1 MRMTT
6 KISALLICYN
16 EEDHIQRFINEA
28 KTYADEI
35 IIVDSFSTDKT
46 VQIINE
52 NKDVILHQRVFDNF
66 TTQRNYAI
74 SLANNEWVTFFDA
87 DEELSSRLIEELQS
101 KVNLKSNNVAYMAY
115 HYFYFKNKK
124 IQFSGQQNVRAVRL
138 FKKSKCQYKEG
149 LMVHELLECNG
160 TIGVLNEKVKHH
172 TFVDEKYYLEK
183 LNNYSKLRAK
193 ELQLKNLVPTFFHYK
208 VKPIYRFFN
217 YFVLRLGFLD
227 GKEGYTIAKLHAIS
241 VANRYKYLDEIYQE
255 ENLKT
260 SLNKEV

>member
-1 MRMTT
+1 MST
-6 KISALLICYN
+6 KISALLITYN
-16 EEDHIQRFINEA
+16 EEKNIQRYLDNVELF
-28 KTYADEI
+28 ADEI
-35 IIVDSFSTDKT
+35 IIVDSYSTDKT
-46 VQIINE
+46 EEIASKHPKV
-52 NKDVILHQRVFDNF
+52 KFVKRRFDNF
-66 TTQRNYAI
+66 TNQKNYTL
-74 SLANNEWVTFFDA
+74 SLAQHDWVTFFDA